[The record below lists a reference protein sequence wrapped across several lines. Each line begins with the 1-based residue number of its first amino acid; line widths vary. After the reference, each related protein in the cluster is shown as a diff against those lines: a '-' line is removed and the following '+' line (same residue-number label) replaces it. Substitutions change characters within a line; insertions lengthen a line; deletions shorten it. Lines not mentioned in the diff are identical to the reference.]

1 MKIFCK
7 ECKENKLDVM
17 QKRLFKTCKG
27 LIIHHPIYM
36 TDVYNTGITA
46 VVVRSVHHHD
56 YVKMQHLKYN
66 VVSDFACRTTFYK
79 LHQCKLGKDILA
91 AVSLNYFRLHTK
103 CTNFCFKMRYNYYF
117 CSFNLLRQSN
127 LYDNTSK

>member
-1 MKIFCK
+1 MYIRINESIIWTSHHHSLMHLYRIRLKL
-7 ECKENKLDVM
+7 EEYKENKLDAM

-46 VVVRSVHHHD
+46 VAVQSVHHHD

-66 VVSDFACRTTFYK
+66 VVPS
-79 LHQCKLGKDILA
+79 LHAGLVSISYTKANLGKT
-91 AVSLNYFRLHTK
+91 Y
-103 CTNFCFKMRYNYYF
+103 
-117 CSFNLLRQSN
+117 NLL
-127 LYDNTSK
+127 LFL

>member
-36 TDVYNTGITA
+36 TDVYNTGIIA
-46 VVVRSVHHHD
+46 VVVQSVHHHD

-66 VVSDFACRTTFYK
+66 VVPS
-79 LHQCKLGKDILA
+79 LHAGLVFISYTKANLGKT
-91 AVSLNYFRLHTK
+91 Y
-103 CTNFCFKMRYNYYF
+103 
-117 CSFNLLRQSN
+117 NLL
-127 LYDNTSK
+127 LFL